1 MIAFIGVR
9 ISWLVAAR
17 NALLAAFACSATSRA
32 SCASRNSRA
41 FWIAAPTFA
50 AIVESSRV
58 SASPKRPPRSCALD
72 ADHAD
77 RLRPDDDR
85 HAEVGADG
93 RPDRAVES
101 LERLLLVQQER
112 GPALEDLR
120 GQPVAVGERLLR
132 LLQSVFDVV
141 GELDHV
147 GALIVQGHVD
157 DVGLERL
164 AQLVAEAFDQDV
176 EPQLLGDRLADVVH
190 DRQLGRVLSRLLEQP
205 GVLERD
211 AQAAR
216 ERRRAGGRRSR

>member
-32 SCASRNSRA
+32 SSASWNSRA

-58 SASPKRPPRSCALD
+58 SASPKSPRVLALD

-77 RLRPDDDR
+77 RLRPDHDG
-85 HAEVGADG
+85 HTEVGPDG

-120 GQPVAVGERLLR
+120 GQPDAVGERLLR
-132 LLQSVFDVV
+132 LLQPVFDVV

-157 DVGLERL
+157 DVGLERRT
-164 AQLVAEAFDQDV
+164 QLVAEAFDQDV

-190 DRQLGRVLSRLLEQP
+190 DRQLGRVLTRLLEQP

-211 AQAAR
+211 AQAPR
-216 ERRRAGGRRSR
+216 DGGRAGGRRSR